1 MNRRVGIAVALA
13 LLYVLWGSTY
23 LAIRVSLEAFPPLLM
38 AGVRF
43 LIAGG
48 ALYTWGRRSGG
59 AAATARHWLQATGLG
74 ALFFVGG
81 NGGVVWAETR
91 VPSGVAALLIAMVPM
106 WIAAIEAVVF
116 GLRPTAGR
124 AVGLVVGLVGVA
136 LIVGPGDD
144 GGRVDPFGAL
154 ALVGSALAWA
164 TGTLLSRKVD
174 LPGDAIAASGMQMLG
189 GGVLLTILG
198 LLAGE
203 HHATVVLT
211 ARSVSA
217 FLWLMIAGS
226 LVGFTLYQWLLRVST
241 PAIASTYAYV
251 NPAVAVL
258 LGAVF
263 ADEVVSP
270 RLGVAG
276 LLITVAVALISIF
289 RAPLSPSAATAS
301 AGSEARTET
310 DGAVRPAPP

>member
-1 MNRRVGIAVALA
+1 MDRRVRIATALG

-23 LAIRVSLEAFPPLLM
+23 LAIRVTLEVFPPFLM

-48 ALYTWGRRSGG
+48 ALYAWGRARGG
-59 AAATARHWLQATGLG
+59 APATPRQWALATGLG

-106 WIAAIEAVVF
+106 WIAALEAAFF
-116 GLRPTAGR
+116 GVRPTAGR
-124 AVGLVVGLVGVA
+124 AVGLVVGLIGVA
-136 LIVGPGDD
+136 LIVGPGED
-144 GGRVDPFGAL
+144 GGQIDPLGAL

-164 TGTLLSRKVD
+164 TGTLVSRRVE
-174 LPGDAIAASGMQMLG
+174 LPGDAITGSGMQMLG
-189 GGVLLTILG
+189 GGVLLTALG

-203 HHATVVLT
+203 QHVPVALT
-211 ARSVSA
+211 ARAAAA
-217 FLWLMIAGS
+217 FLWLLFAGS

-241 PAIASTYAYV
+241 PAVASTYAYV
-251 NPAVAVL
+251 NPAVAVV
-258 LGAVF
+258 LGALF

-276 LLITVAVALISIF
+276 LLITIAVALISTF
-289 RAPLSPSAATAS
+289 RAAPSPPNAS
-301 AGSEARTET
+301 AGSAAGTGT
-310 DGAVRPAPP
+310 VGTGRPPPT